1 MSLLFEP
8 VRIGEVD
15 LDNRIM
21 HSATQESMADSE
33 GYVTDTLLD
42 RYRKLASSGIG
53 LIVPGTMN
61 VNPVGRFGT
70 NSNAI
75 WHDSYLPGLQRLTGV
90 IHSNGSKVAFQL
102 QHAGRQTFKKVIG
115 QRPVAPSKGRMDPM
129 FMARPRVMGEAE
141 IESTIED
148 YVSAAGRAFA
158 AGADGVQLHA
168 GHGFLLN
175 QFLSPFFNHRRDGWG
190 GSDEKRFRFVREIV
204 NGIVAIKPEKAFTMI
219 KLSSN
224 DFTPEEG
231 ITPPLAARYV
241 KWLDDLGMD
250 AVEVTCG
257 TGSFSNMNI
266 WRGDLPIK
274 EMVGALPPAKRLG
287 GWIVLKRMAG
297 KFDYE
302 EGYNLEAART
312 IRSLD
317 PHMPLALVGGLRHV
331 EYMEKVLGDGSVDLI
346 SMSRPFIRDLRLVEK
361 LRKGA
366 PEVSC
371 VSCNKCLATT
381 VGNEQIK
388 CPYGE

>member
-1 MSLLFEP
+1 MLFEP
-8 VRIGEVD
+8 VRMGGVE

-21 HSATQESMADSE
+21 QSATQESMADVQ

-42 RYRKLASSGIG
+42 RYRRLASTGIG

-61 VNPVGRFGT
+61 VNPAGRFGT

-75 WHDSYLPGLQRLTGV
+75 WNDSYIPGLQKLASV
-90 IHSNGSKVAFQL
+90 IHTSGSKVAFQL

-141 IESTIED
+141 IVSTIED
-148 YVSAAGRAFA
+148 YVKAAARAFA

-175 QFLSPFFNHRRDGWG
+175 QFLSPFFNHRQDAWG

-204 NGIVAIKPEKAFTMI
+204 SGIMAIKPEKGFTMI
-219 KLSSN
+219 KLSGN

-231 ITPPLAARYV
+231 ITPPLAAKYV
-241 KWLDDLGMD
+241 AWLDELGLD

-274 EMVGALPPAKRLG
+274 EMVGALPLAKRLG

-302 EGYNLEAART
+302 EGYNLEAAKT
-312 IRSLD
+312 IRALD

-346 SMSRPFIRDLRLVEK
+346 SMSRPFIRDLRLVDK
-361 LRKGA
+361 LRNGA

-381 VGNEQIK
+381 VRNEQIK
-388 CPYGE
+388 CSYGK